1 MEETEDEIDSNL
13 ILSSAKKIKSKS
25 CKNNCILKKTKY
37 QSKEKFQIDSIQ
49 KIFNQGI
56 TSNQPVKM
64 IFTSNNV
71 IKPLP
76 ILSNGPKNKK
86 NNKKK
91 TKKNGNGLISK
102 SNISII
108 SISFKFKLNKSLLK
122 HKCKIIHVTKNLYKI
137 KISKFSIK
145 FSISDNK

>member
-76 ILSNGPKNKK
+76 ILSNGSKNNNDDYLIISEEMKINK
-86 NNKKK
+86 NIFENNLFNLIQKERNKKK
-91 TKKNGNGLISK
+91 SQTEIYFPL
-102 SNISII
+102 
-108 SISFKFKLNKSLLK
+108 F
-122 HKCKIIHVTKNLYKI
+122 
-137 KISKFSIK
+137 
-145 FSISDNK
+145 

>member
-25 CKNNCILKKTKY
+25 WKNNCILKKTKY

-76 ILSNGPKNKK
+76 ILSSGSK
-86 NNKKK
+86 NNNDDYLIINEEMKINKNIFENNLFNLLQKERSKKK
-91 TKKNGNGLISK
+91 SQTEIYFPL
-102 SNISII
+102 
-108 SISFKFKLNKSLLK
+108 F
-122 HKCKIIHVTKNLYKI
+122 
-137 KISKFSIK
+137 
-145 FSISDNK
+145 